1 MLRSIDVYY
10 AMGVMRKRKYMKVC
24 QSTSLKKVVLRFKK
38 RTQIKVANCKIP
50 VLVPYYKLVQFL
62 EGNQQFVLCGGRIV

>member
-1 MLRSIDVYY
+1 
-10 AMGVMRKRKYMKVC
+10 MKVC

-38 RTQIKVANCKIP
+38 HTQIKVANCKIP